1 MLSRARNRN
10 TGERLRRAFAL
21 AFAAAITFAAGC
33 SSLRLGYN
41 NADTLLL
48 HTLDNYLDLNGQ
60 QQQLARDRLRVL
72 LAWHRE
78 TLLRGY
84 AELVEAAG
92 KRVEARVGADEVF
105 AFNLEM
111 NRRLVRVG
119 DQAAPDLAALA
130 LTLQP
135 AQLDR
140 FEKKLAEDNAKS
152 RRESGITGGKRS
164 LEHREQKSLE
174 RAREWFGSVS
184 GEQRELIHRALVA
197 RTEGEDWWVHES
209 EQRRSDLLALLHR
222 IQAQRPPV
230 DEAAAWLRE
239 YFARLAEP
247 RDPDR
252 RARMADYRRGNAE
265 LIAGLINTATPE
277 QKSVLLQ
284 KLTGYADDFA
294 ALAAADKRS

>member
-1 MLSRARNRN
+1 V
-10 TGERLRRAFAL
+10 FAL
-21 AFAAAITFAAGC
+21 AFATAITFGAGC

-41 NADTLLL
+41 NADTFLL
-48 HTLDNYLDLNGQ
+48 HTLDNYLDLNGK

-78 TLLRGY
+78 TQLRGY

-92 KRVEARVGADEVF
+92 KRVEAHVGADEVF

-111 NRRLVRVG
+111 NRRLVRIG
-119 DQAAPDLAALA
+119 DQAAPDFAALA

-135 AQLDR
+135 VQLDR

-152 RRESGITGGKRS
+152 RRESAITGGKRS

-184 GEQRELIHRALVA
+184 REQRELIHRTLVA

-239 YFARLAEP
+239 YFARLADP
-247 RDPDR
+247 HDPDR
-252 RARMADYRRGNAE
+252 RTHMTEYRRGNAE
-265 LIAGLINTATPE
+265 LIAGLINTATSE
-277 QKSVLLQ
+277 QKSVLLN